1 MNLQKERE
9 LLVFTFIEGKGS
21 RSLDEIRSEI
31 KLRDDPEFDFDSTL
45 SGLVKE
51 EYLEQSEDLSYKITA
66 WGNIHYSDLK
76 IEQYEDLNKIPV
88 IILGIITVMAI
99 LAFMK
104 IFPRMFP

>member
-1 MNLQKERE
+1 MKLQKERE
-9 LLVFTFIEGKGS
+9 LLVFTFIDGKGS

-51 EYLEQSEDLSYKITA
+51 EYVEQSEDLSWTITE
-66 WGNIHYSDLK
+66 WGNIQFSDLRT
-76 IEQYEDLNKIPV
+76 EQYEDLNKIPFY
-88 IILGIITVMAI
+88 ILGVLIVIAI

-104 IFPRMFP
+104 IFPRMFH

>member
-1 MNLQKERE
+1 MKLQKERE
-9 LLVFTFIEGKGS
+9 LLVFTFIDGKGS

-51 EYLEQSEDLSYKITA
+51 GYLEPSEDLSWTITE
-66 WGNIHYSDLK
+66 WGNILFSDLRT
-76 IEQYEDLNKIPV
+76 EQYEALNKIPF
-88 IILGIITVMAI
+88 IIWGVLIIVAI

-104 IFPRMFP
+104 IFPRMFH